1 MSALNNFSAQKE
13 LIVKSTTNNLS
24 IVRDFVREAALEAGA
39 DESAVDK
46 IILAV
51 DEACTNVIKHAYKYS
66 PEGDINVSVRTDN
79 NRFVIEITDQG
90 IIFDPYGI
98 PEPDIKKYYKE
109 RRVGGLGMFLMKK
122 LMDEVNYMNVAGNRN
137 RVRLVKYL
145 S

>member
-24 IVRDFVREAALEAGA
+24 VVRDFVREAALEAGA
-39 DESAVDK
+39 DDSAIDK

-66 PEGDINVSVRTDN
+66 PEGDINVSVRSDN
-79 NRFVIEITDQG
+79 NKFVIEITDHG